1 MSYLFLYSCF
11 YSPIAFKAFIQF
23 PPAER
28 ASVPR
33 ARPRVEQVEEGAA
46 AVWERG
52 ALHQQPRHH
61 PEMVSE

>member
-1 MSYLFLYSCF
+1 MSYVFLYSCF
-11 YSPIAFKAFIQF
+11 YSPITSAFINF

-33 ARPRVEQVEEGAA
+33 ARPRAEQVEERAA
-46 AVWERG
+46 AVGERG